1 MSAPRYQTP
10 LRYPGG
16 KQRLANFFEELL
28 KANPLSGGD
37 YAEPYAGGAGIALEL
52 LRKNAVARVHLN
64 DASRAIFAFWDS
76 VLNHTESLVDLI
88 QNATLSIKEWRM
100 QREILRRE
108 SEFDLLSVGFAFFY
122 LNRCN
127 RSGIPNGG
135 VIGGLRQTGK
145 WKIDARFN
153 KSELVRRIE
162 VIASWKSR
170 ISLTQFDAE
179 IFIKDRLPKLPATSL
194 VYLDPPYYVQGNR
207 LYLHHYAPEDHKRVA
222 ALVQTSIQQPW
233 VISYDTAPAILR
245 LYATQPKRITYGL
258 QYSAGQAYRGR
269 EVMIFSEHL
278 NVPKTSRVASMNRSL
293 SQLTRRV
300 RERSTM
306 ACQAP

>member
-1 MSAPRYQTP
+1 MSVPRYQTP

-16 KQRLANFFEELL
+16 KQRLAKFFEELL
-28 KANPLSGGD
+28 EANKLVGGD
-37 YAEPYAGGAGIALEL
+37 YVEPYAGGAGIALEL
-52 LRKNAVARVHLN
+52 LRKDVVGKVHLN

-76 VLNHTESLVDLI
+76 VLNQTDTLVRLVQD
-88 QNATLSIKEWRM
+88 ATLSIKEWRS

-135 VIGGLRQTGK
+135 VIGGLQQTGK

-153 KSELVRRIE
+153 KAELIRRIE
-162 VIASWKSR
+162 AIASWKNR

-179 IFIKDRLPKLPATSL
+179 IFIKEHLSKLPATSL

-207 LYLHHYAPEDHKRVA
+207 LYLHHYAPEDHTRVA
-222 ALVQTSIQQPW
+222 TLVQTSIQQPW
-233 VISYDTAPAILR
+233 VVSYDAAPAILR
-245 LYATQPKRITYGL
+245 LYAAQPKRITYGL
-258 QYSAGQAYRGR
+258 QYSAAQAYRGR
-269 EVMIFSEHL
+269 EVMVFSRDL
-278 NVPKTSRVASMNRSL
+278 VVPATSQVTSMNKSL
-293 SQLTRRV
+293 GQLARRV
-300 RERSTM
+300 REESNSLCNR
-306 ACQAP
+306 P